1 MQDNPPYHF
10 SEAERPNVAG
20 APYLPPHTLARR
32 IAYVVVA
39 LLMSLSGT
47 FGNSL
52 ITENLAQLAGG
63 YSAYSA
69 EMVWLTGAFVGVG
82 ACSNLFVIKGRQQ
95 LGLPLMLFG
104 ALGLYAL
111 AAAADVVFANLPT
124 AILSRAANGLA
135 TSTAVAA
142 SVYYL
147 MSALPASKRILAV
160 ATPIACVQLAQ
171 PLARLVPVDFLTTD
185 SNTTLR
191 LLVMLIPLLQI
202 VLLALNPL
210 PPTYRIKVFEWLDG
224 VTGPLVA
231 CGAVMLGCA
240 LAAAATYW
248 WTDAAFVG
256 ELLIGAA
263 LTLGLALVIEAR
275 RTRPQIDIGWLT
287 HRRIAAFMGIALLER
302 ISLALQTSS
311 APGLLALR
319 SLNNDQYH
327 VLFGWVALAMLAG
340 IVTMLVTLGPKSLLY
355 QMVAAL
361 GCIALGALLAC
372 TSNGSVSPQDL
383 IPSQCLIGFGATLF
397 AGPAL
402 LFSISQVLKQGT
414 QVLVP
419 TVLVFAATQNLGS
432 VLGSALLGSIQY
444 ASQQYAIAGYANRLA
459 VTSPLVAPQALSTLS
474 NQISQQAAVIG
485 YLNSFR
491 VVVVIA
497 LAAIAVILANA
508 AYSTYLNRTSY
519 RTSQRKPQ

>member
-1 MQDNPPYHF
+1 MQENRTYHF
-10 SEAERPNVAG
+10 TEAQRPNVAG
-20 APYLPPHTLARR
+20 APYLVPHTLPRR
-32 IAYVVVA
+32 VAYVVVA

-95 LGLPLMLFG
+95 LGLPSMLFG

-111 AAAADVVFANLPT
+111 AAAADVVFANLTT
-124 AILSRAANGLA
+124 AVLSRAANGLA

-202 VLLALNPL
+202 ILLALNPL
-210 PPTYRIKVFEWLDG
+210 PPTYRIKVFEKLDML
-224 VTGPLVA
+224 TGPLVA

-240 LAAAATYW
+240 LAAGATYW
-248 WTDAAFVG
+248 WSDAPFVG
-256 ELLIGAA
+256 VLLAGAVV
-263 LTLGLALVIEAR
+263 TLGLALIVEAR
-275 RTRPQIDIGWLT
+275 RKRPQIDISWLT

-302 ISLALQTSS
+302 LALAVQTSS
-311 APGLLALR
+311 VPGLLALR

-327 VLFGWVALAMLAG
+327 TLFGWVSLAMLAG
-340 IVTMLVTLGPKSLLY
+340 IVTMLATLGPKSLLY
-355 QMVAAL
+355 QMLAAL

-372 TSNGSVSPQDL
+372 STNGSVRPQDL
-383 IPSQCLIGFGATLF
+383 ILSQCLIGFGATLF
-397 AGPAL
+397 VGPAL
-402 LFSISQVLKQGT
+402 LFSISQVLKQGA

-432 VLGSALLGSIQY
+432 VAGSALLSSVQF
-444 ASQQYAIAGYANRLA
+444 AAQHYAIAGYANRLA
-459 VTSPLVAPQALSTLS
+459 AASPLVAPQALATLAS
-474 NQISQQAAVIG
+474 QVSQQAAVIG

-491 VVVVIA
+491 LVVVIA
-497 LAAIAVILANA
+497 LLAMAVILANA
-508 AYSTYLNRTSY
+508 AYSTYLNRNP
-519 RTSQRKPQ
+519 QRKPQ